1 MRTRDEALNL
11 VRAMLTDGIIAPQ
24 DLLGLVPRMTDAHH
38 PEVLRQE
45 WEQWYLAMGI
55 ETIIGRRFH
64 LDPCPYT
71 EDEILAA
78 DAAAEIILCVP
89 RGVSRRQLGELVR
102 LSSWALTDPMVTDT
116 METEDFWLKTPRSMT
131 PPHLNKS
138 AAQVRRMLDDERRL
152 GFSLERYLVFAARI
166 QYLTGDYPDKRYWT
180 WLLRGRYDRSGM
192 LIAGFDPQGKFSVQ
206 AWMPSFQANFLGAR
220 SIHIPDRLADAVERP
235 VAQTSELARAAG
247 GDRR

>member
-1 MRTRDEALNL
+1 MRARDEALNL

-24 DLLGLVPRMTDAHH
+24 DLLGLAPPMANARH
-38 PEVLRQE
+38 PEALRQE

-71 EDEILAA
+71 EEEIVAA
-78 DAAAEIILCVP
+78 DAEGEIILCVP

-116 METEDFWLKTPRSMT
+116 METEDFWMKASRSMT
-131 PPHLNKS
+131 PPHLNTS
-138 AAQVRRMLDDERRL
+138 AARARRIIEDEHRL
-152 GFSLERYLVFAARI
+152 GFSLERYLLFAARI
-166 QYLTGDYPDKRYWT
+166 RYLTGEYPDKRYWT

-206 AWMPSFQANFLGAR
+206 AWMPSFQASFLGAR
-220 SIHIPDRLADAVERP
+220 SIHIPDRLADAGERP
-235 VAQTSELARAAG
+235 LTPTGELAGAAG
-247 GDRR
+247 PDRQ